1 MDSLFA
7 PIPMYSAAILIFLI
21 SWPPNHLCSEDSTPL
36 TTYTSLNSLP
46 DTLALSDLDKAYLWA
61 LSTHCYS
68 SSSMHE
74 SAAKLHVLIDA
85 IMPEPLAGYSF
96 WLEFLLS
103 SLSLYAA
110 TQHSQIS
117 LILSGLPQLPPQSL
131 GLS

>member
-1 MDSLFA
+1 MGASNTWNSSTE
-7 PIPMYSAAILIFLI
+7 IIFI
-21 SWPPNHLCSEDSTPL
+21 RPTAKEI
-36 TTYTSLNSLP
+36 
-46 DTLALSDLDKAYLWA
+46 DLDKAYLWA
-61 LSTHCYS
+61 LSTDCYS

-74 SAAKLHVLIDA
+74 SAAKLLVLIDA
-85 IMPEPLAGYSF
+85 IMPEALAGYSF

-110 TQHSQIS
+110 TQHAQIS